1 MIIRQM
7 SFIEDLLVANGAQGD
22 SAKNGNL
29 LKANLTL
36 VLSGSLTTSTVY
48 VTKFHITASF
58 ADQ

>member
-22 SAKNGNL
+22 SAVKNGNL

-58 ADQ
+58 C